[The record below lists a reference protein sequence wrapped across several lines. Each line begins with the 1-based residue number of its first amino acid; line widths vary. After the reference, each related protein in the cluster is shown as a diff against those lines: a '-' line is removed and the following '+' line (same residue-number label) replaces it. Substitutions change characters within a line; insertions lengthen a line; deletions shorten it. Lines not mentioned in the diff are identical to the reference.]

1 MAAPISDALVKAI
14 AQEASEVAGQFL
26 TICIRAVDYCP
37 PADMEMGEFLR
48 ALITADGDVE
58 RTDKYGFREA
68 LMRSFRR
75 RLVFPD
81 HVKFMTEE
89 SVRWDSIGDRLRV
102 PGLAF
107 SELSFD
113 GEPGQPA
120 GAKELD
126 RRARALAGSSPT
138 RSTRR
143 CSSWWRRLENCRR
156 GSRTHRPRRWSRS
169 G

>member
-1 MAAPISDALVKAI
+1 MKAI

-58 RTDKYGFREA
+58 RTDNYGFREA

-126 RRARALAGSSPT
+126 RRARALGRFVTNPKHAEVFQLVAPSGKLPKGI
-138 RSTRR
+138 
-143 CSSWWRRLENCRR
+143 NVH
-156 GSRTHRPRRWSRS
+156 HRPRRWSRS